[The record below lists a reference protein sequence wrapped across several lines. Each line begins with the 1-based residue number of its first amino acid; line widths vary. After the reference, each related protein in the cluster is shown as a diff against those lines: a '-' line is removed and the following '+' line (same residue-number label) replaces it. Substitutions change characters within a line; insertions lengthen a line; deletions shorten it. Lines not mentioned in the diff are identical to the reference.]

1 MTIQDILKD
10 SDYSLDLLSKYE
22 NDLEITTKEQKNGLI
37 PYIVCK
43 VRKKDIKLTPEE
55 IVRQLYL
62 IKLHLE
68 YGYPYERMQL
78 EYAVHFGRE
87 VKRADIVIMDKI
99 QPTVPYIIIEVKKPK
114 LKDGKEQL

>member
-1 MTIQDILKD
+1 MSLQQILKD
-10 SDYSLDLLSKYE
+10 TNYSLDLLEKYID
-22 NDLEITTKEQKNGLI
+22 DLVITHKEQKGGLV

-62 IKLHLE
+62 IKLHKE
-68 YGYPYERMQL
+68 YNYPYERMQL

-87 VKRADIVIMDKI
+87 VKRVS
-99 QPTVPYIIIEVKKPK
+99 
-114 LKDGKEQL
+114 